1 MPSVAAG
8 RPPALFRGVDRAAFA
23 VALSRKLQAGGVPV
37 GLSDMQSFAK
47 ALATCPPRSTAELR
61 WLARITLVRRH
72 DDLAVFD
79 RVFQEVFG
87 AVVPA
92 RDPHARMASRPLP
105 TQDDD
110 LFASLQAAAHDEV
123 DGGGLPWATLPR
135 ITGPGQDDGPS
146 PVVPERLPSR
156 LQGFA
161 DTPFED
167 LVPADL
173 ALIGSWLEAALQDW
187 AMRRSRRLAQHPA
200 GHRIAVRATL
210 ALARRT
216 GGEPLHL
223 VTSRPVDRPRRVLM
237 LCDVSQSMQ
246 SSTTAYLHFMRALR
260 VSAGA
265 EVFAFATSLTRL
277 TRVLDHH
284 SPQQAIELAGDKVDD
299 RFGGTRI
306 ATNLQALLTSH
317 HGGVLRGAVVLI
329 ASDGWDSDPPADL
342 ARAMARLRRRA
353 HRVLWLNPRAA
364 APGFEPLVGSMAAAL
379 PHCDEL
385 LTAHT
390 LRSLG
395 DVVAAIARR

>member
-1 MPSVAAG
+1 MSYVAAG

-23 VALSRKLQAGGVPV
+23 VALSRHLQRAGVPV
-37 GLSDMQSFAK
+37 GLSDMQSLTR
-47 ALATCPPRSTAELR
+47 ALAGCPPRSTSELR
-61 WLARITLVRRH
+61 WLARVTLVRRH

-87 AVVPA
+87 DGVPA
-92 RDPHARMASRPLP
+92 SDRLARSTSAPAVTRD
-105 TQDDD
+105 DEVY
-110 LFASLQAAAHDEV
+110 ASLRSTSEQEI
-123 DGGGLPWATLPR
+123 DGGGLPWATLPQV
-135 ITGPGQDDGPS
+135 TGTAADDGPA
-146 PVVPERLPSR
+146 PAVPERLPSR
-156 LQGFA
+156 LEALA

-173 ALIGSWLEAALQDW
+173 ALVGRWLEAALQDW
-187 AMRRSRRLAQHPA
+187 PTRRSRRLAQHAA

-210 ALARRT
+210 AQARRT

-246 SSTTAYLHFMRALR
+246 SSTTAYLHLMRALR
-260 VSAGA
+260 LSIGA

-277 TRVLDHH
+277 TRVLDHT
-284 SPQQAIELAGDKVDD
+284 SPQRAIELAGEKVDD

-306 ATNLQALLTSH
+306 ATNLQGLLTSH
-317 HGGVLRGAVVLI
+317 HGAALRGAVVLI
-329 ASDGWDSDPPADL
+329 ASDGWDTDPPGEL

-385 LTAHT
+385 LPANT

-395 DVVAAIARR
+395 DVVTCIARA